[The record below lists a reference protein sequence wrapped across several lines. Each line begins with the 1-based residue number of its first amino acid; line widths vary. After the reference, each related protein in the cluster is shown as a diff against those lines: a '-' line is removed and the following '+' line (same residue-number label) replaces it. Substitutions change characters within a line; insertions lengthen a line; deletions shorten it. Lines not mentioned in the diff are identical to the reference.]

1 MIESGSKLTS
11 AQKTKKATLRGTR
24 VYRNIFEE
32 LQQRIRQGDWLPG
45 ERMPSITQLAKELQV
60 GAGSMREALRS
71 LQSIGQYRRQ
81 YPETF

>member
-45 ERMPSITQLAKELQV
+45 GTHAQHH
-60 GAGSMREALRS
+60 
-71 LQSIGQYRRQ
+71 SIGKRTASRRRLHARSVALFAIHWIGQ
-81 YPETF
+81 N